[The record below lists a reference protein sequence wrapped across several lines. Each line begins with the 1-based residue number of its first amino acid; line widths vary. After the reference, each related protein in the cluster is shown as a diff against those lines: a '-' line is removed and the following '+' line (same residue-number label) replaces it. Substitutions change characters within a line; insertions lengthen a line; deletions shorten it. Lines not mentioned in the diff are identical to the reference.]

1 LKEGDGSHAKVRGYL
16 MDEINQRD
24 TFTIIANGQPRTA
37 KVGSTVADLLC
48 ELNIT
53 PKYVVVQLDGEI
65 VPRTG
70 FDQASLKEGSK
81 IEIVTLVGGG

>member
-1 LKEGDGSHAKVRGYL
+1 
-16 MDEINQRD
+16 MDEINHED
-24 TFTIIANGQPRTA
+24 TITIFANGQARTSKA
-37 KVGSTVADLLC
+37 GTTVADLLH

-81 IEIVTLVGGG
+81 VEIITLVGGG